1 MFNSIKK
8 ILPILIVFSCLFAM
22 ACGGN
27 TTSGGDGEVVAKVG
41 TKEITLKQLDT
52 VIKQQL
58 DQSPGTTFS
67 PAELAAARLSVL
79 DNLIREEAF
88 FQKAQK
94 DNLVPDDNK
103 IVQELQKKKQEA
115 GLTEEQYQAQLKQ
128 AGLTEEEYKDK
139 IRHDLAIAALQDK
152 EKTRVNP
159 PSEDEVKKYY
169 EDHRAEFKAVRGV
182 DLSLISVN
190 PANNGGEA
198 GAETKIK
205 AIYAQLKSGSDFAT
219 IAAQR
224 SEDPSNI
231 RGGNYG
237 FLSEDQLK
245 QGFPTRPEIVQRLMT
260 QMSPGEYTD
269 PVKDNLSG
277 SWAIFKLNQRR
288 EKEEDL
294 SFDNPNVRKSIV
306 DAITQQRQQVLMNA
320 LLLVSLSQ
328 SNPRNYLAE
337 RIVEDPKRIVEMK
350 PSALL
355 TQAAQQQ
362 PQQPQQR
369 VENQNQSTPAA
380 ANANKSAAANANSAK
395 PAAANSNQK

>member
-1 MFNSIKK
+1 VFKSIKT
-8 ILPILIVFSCLFAM
+8 ILPILIVFSCLFAL
-22 ACGGN
+22 ACGDN
-27 TTSGGDGEVVAKVG
+27 RPSGGDGEVVAKVG
-41 TKEITLKQLDT
+41 SKEITLKQVDT

-58 DQSPGTTFS
+58 DQSPGATFS
-67 PAELAAARLSVL
+67 PAELAAARMSVL

-94 DNLVPDDNK
+94 ENLVPDDNK
-103 IVQELQKKKQEA
+103 VTQELQKKKQEA

-128 AGLTEEEYKDK
+128 AGLSEDEYKDK

-169 EDHRAEFKAVRGV
+169 EDHPAEFKVARGV
-182 DLSLISVN
+182 DLSLISVS
-190 PANNGGEA
+190 PANNGGDA

-219 IAAQR
+219 LAAQR

-231 RGGNYG
+231 RGGNVG

-245 QGFPTRPEIVQRLMT
+245 QGFPSRPEIVQRLMT
-260 QMSPGEYTD
+260 SMNAGEYTE
-269 PVKDNLSG
+269 PLKDNLAG
-277 SWAIFKLNQRR
+277 SWAIFKLNDRR

-294 SFDNPNVRKSIV
+294 SFENPNVRKSIV

-320 LLLVSLSQ
+320 LLLVSLSE
-328 SNPRNYLAE
+328 SNPKNYLAQ

-362 PQQPQQR
+362 PPKPR
-369 VENQNQSTPAA
+369 VENQNQSTPATT
-380 ANANKSAAANANSAK
+380 NANRPAADNANSAK
-395 PAAANSNQK
+395 PAAANSNK